1 MIDVIQN
8 TPNME
13 IIVVLQIFKDAEIIG
28 REIGRKK
35 GFIEGHLEARKE
47 IVVNML
53 KENMDI
59 AQIVRATKMSKEE
72 VEELKKKRAKS
83 IASVAMLC
91 YSYWPSKAAPQEL

>member
-59 AQIVRATKMSKEE
+59 AQIVRATELSEDE
-72 VEELKKKRAKS
+72 VEKLKSELKA
-83 IASVAMLC
+83 
-91 YSYWPSKAAPQEL
+91 